1 MVATRASVARIEENP
16 DFEAGVSDA
25 EAPEYYPE
33 FAAFGGRPP
42 TRCPGHLTELEPDR
56 EIIRLAANDGREM
69 VSLEEYEYLTEYE
82 IPSGISL
89 EDVETQVFPLPE
101 VGGDKADLLKEFS
114 DERSRTLVSVPA
126 GFLDVLR
133 AAKVRDDLRAE
144 GEVADALVAE
154 ALVIGPPRYT
164 WVQADANFT
173 NASRTWKDVYYHVEH
188 TIEGSVESCVSWF
201 KNPISDASSH
211 VVSSFNGH
219 THFVMVSD
227 EDIAWTAG
235 NWEFNQKSLQRENEG
250 FASRGGWPE
259 RFYASGGHWVA
270 HHFTKFRIPFQ
281 YGFRAVGRK
290 GSAYRAGLIGH
301 FHVPYPSTHVDPGP
315 HFDYEKLMYYAR
327 KKAGKRPYH
336 LEPPR

>member
-1 MVATRASVARIEENP
+1 MATRASVARVQGTA
-16 DFEAGVSDA
+16 DFEAGLLDA

-42 TRCPGHLTELEPDR
+42 NRCPGHLTELEPDR

-69 VSLEEYEYLTEYE
+69 VSLEEYEYLTADK
-82 IPSGISL
+82 IPAEISL
-89 EDVETQVFPLPE
+89 EDVETQIFPLPE
-101 VGGDKADLLKEFS
+101 VRGDKADLLEGFS
-114 DERSRTLVSVPA
+114 DERSRSSVSVPA
-126 GFLDVLR
+126 GFLNVLR
-133 AAKVRDDLRAE
+133 AARVRNDLEAE
-144 GEVADALVAE
+144 GEVAEALVAE
-154 ALVIGPPRYT
+154 ALVVGPPRYR
-164 WVQADANFT
+164 WVQADRNFT
-173 NASRTWKDVYYHVEH
+173 NADRTWRDVYYHVEH
-188 TIEGSVESCVSWF
+188 TIEGSKESCISWF

-211 VVSSFNGH
+211 VVSGFNGD

-227 EDIAWTAG
+227 KDIAWTAG
-235 NWEFNQKSLQRENEG
+235 NWEFNKKSLQRENEG

-259 RFYASGGHWVA
+259 SFYVSGGHWVA

-301 FHVPYPSTHVDPGP
+301 FHVPWPSTHVDPGP
-315 HFDYEKLMYYAR
+315 HFNYEKLMFYAR
-327 KKAGKRPYH
+327 KKAGKRPHH

>member
-1 MVATRASVARIEENP
+1 MATRASVDTAQESANLETSLL
-16 DFEAGVSDA
+16 DT

-42 TRCPGHLTELEPDR
+42 NRCPGHLTELEPDR
-56 EIIRLAANDGREM
+56 EIIRLAAIEGREM
-69 VSLEEYEYLTEYE
+69 VSLEEYEYLTADE
-82 IPSGISL
+82 IPVGISL

-101 VGGDKADLLKEFS
+101 VGGDKADLLEGFS
-114 DERSRTLVSVPA
+114 DERNRTLVSVPA
-126 GFLDVLR
+126 GFLNVMR
-133 AAKVRDDLRAE
+133 AARVRDDLEAE
-144 GEVADALVAE
+144 GEVDGALVAE
-154 ALVIGPPRYT
+154 ALVIGPPRYK
-164 WVQADANFT
+164 WVQADSNFT
-173 NASRTWKDVYYHVEH
+173 NANRTWRDVYYHVEH
-188 TIEGSVESCVSWF
+188 TIEGSKESCISWF

-211 VVSSFNGH
+211 VVSGFNGD

-235 NWEFNQKSLQRENEG
+235 NWEFNKKSLQRENEG

-259 RFYASGGHWVA
+259 SFYVSGGHWVA

-301 FHVPYPSTHVDPGP
+301 IHVPWPSTHVDPGP
-315 HFDYEKLMYYAR
+315 HFNYEKLMYYAR
-327 KKAGKRPYH
+327 KKAGKRPHH
-336 LEPPR
+336 LEPPQ